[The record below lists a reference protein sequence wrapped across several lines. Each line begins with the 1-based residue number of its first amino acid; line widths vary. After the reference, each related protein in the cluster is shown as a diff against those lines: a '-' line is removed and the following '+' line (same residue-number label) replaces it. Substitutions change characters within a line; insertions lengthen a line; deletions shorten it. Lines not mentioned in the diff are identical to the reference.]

1 MFFSVT
7 VFCGSVFDSE
17 LAGSSAA
24 YQYQTSTGSG
34 LISIA
39 FIITGLSTGG
49 AEMMLFK
56 ILERLDRKRF
66 EPHVISLTTLG
77 ELAPRIAALG
87 IPVDAMEMKPG
98 LPSPSGLFRLV
109 RLLKRLKPAVVHTW
123 MYHAD
128 LLGGVAARLA
138 GVSAVGWCIRNS
150 NLDKDKT
157 KLSTRAV
164 VGLCALISK
173 WVPSRILSCS
183 EQARQVHVACGYVAG
198 KMLVV
203 PNGFDLSQFKPDLD
217 ARSRV
222 RAELGITDQTPLV
235 GLIGRFDPQ
244 KNHAGFFEA
253 ARVLRRHM
261 PQVHFLLAGHGI
273 DASNAALMQAINQEG
288 VLVNTHLMGLRNDIP
303 ALMAALDVLASSS
316 SYGEAFPNVLGEAMA
331 CGVPCAVTDVGD
343 SAYIVGD
350 TGRVVA
356 TSEMDGLGRALVD
369 ILQLSTAERQT
380 LGEAAR
386 TRVATHFEIG
396 HITRQYETFYA
407 ELESTGGAEHGTH

>member
-1 MFFSVT
+1 MRIV
-7 VFCGSVFDSE
+7 
-17 LAGSSAA
+17 
-24 YQYQTSTGSG
+24 
-34 LISIA
+34 

-56 ILERLDRKRF
+56 VMERLDRHRF
-66 EPHVISLTTLG
+66 APHVISLTTLG

-87 IPVDAMEMKPG
+87 IPVDAMGMKPG
-98 LPSPSGLFRLV
+98 LPSPAGFFRLV
-109 RLLKRLKPAVVHTW
+109 RFLKRLKPDVVHTW

-128 LLGGVAARLA
+128 LLGGLAARLA

-157 KLSTRAV
+157 KFSTRAV
-164 VGLCALISK
+164 VGLCASISK
-173 WVPSRILSCS
+173 WLPSRILSCS
-183 EQARQVHVACGYVAG
+183 EKARKIHMACGYVAE

-203 PNGFDLSQFKPDLD
+203 PNGFDLSKFKPDLD
-217 ARSRV
+217 ARFRV

-253 ARVLRRHM
+253 AALLHRHM
-261 PQVHFLLAGHGI
+261 PQVHFLLAGHGV
-273 DASNAALMQAINQEG
+273 DVRNAALMQVIAQEG
-288 VLVNTHLMGLRNDIP
+288 LLNNTHVLGLRNDIP
-303 ALMAALDVLASSS
+303 TLMAALDVLASSS

-356 TSEMDGLGRALVD
+356 TGDMAGLAHALAG
-369 ILQLSTAERQT
+369 ILQLPTAERLA
-380 LGEAAR
+380 LGAAAR
-386 TRVATHFEIG
+386 IRVATHFEIG
-396 HITRQYETFYA
+396 HITRQYEAFYA
-407 ELESTGGAEHGTH
+407 ELASAGSAEHGPG

>member
-1 MFFSVT
+1 MRRIV
-7 VFCGSVFDSE
+7 
-17 LAGSSAA
+17 
-24 YQYQTSTGSG
+24 
-34 LISIA
+34 

-49 AEMMLFK
+49 AEMMLLK
-56 ILERLDRKRF
+56 LLVRLDRQRF
-66 EPHVISLTTLG
+66 APHVISLTTLG

-87 IPVDAMEMKPG
+87 IPVDAIGMKPG
-98 LPSPSGLFRLV
+98 RPSPSGFFRLV
-109 RLLKRLKPAVVHTW
+109 QLLKRLNPDVVHTW

-128 LLGGVAARLA
+128 LLGGLAARFA

-164 VGLCALISK
+164 VGLCASISK

-183 EQARQVHVACGYVAG
+183 EKARLVHVACGYAAE
-198 KMLVV
+198 KMVVV
-203 PNGFDLSQFKPDLD
+203 PNGFDLTRFKPDEA
-217 ARSRV
+217 ARKRI
-222 RAELGITDQTPLV
+222 RTELGLDVDTPLV

-253 ARVLRRHM
+253 AGVLYRHM
-261 PQVHFLLAGHGI
+261 PHVHFVLAGQAV
-273 DASNAALMQAINQEG
+273 DRSNDVLMQAITQAG
-288 VLVNTHLMGLRNDIP
+288 VLANTHLLGLRSDI
-303 ALMAALDVLASSS
+303 AELMAALDVLASS

-356 TSEMDGLGRALVD
+356 SGDMAGLAAALEV
-369 ILQLSTAERQT
+369 LLALPPAEKSV
-380 LGEAAR
+380 LGERAR
-386 TRVATHFEIG
+386 ARVAAHFEIG
-396 HITRQYETFYA
+396 KVVQRYEDFY
-407 ELESTGGAEHGTH
+407 ESLLANAG

>member
-1 MFFSVT
+1 MRIV
-7 VFCGSVFDSE
+7 
-17 LAGSSAA
+17 
-24 YQYQTSTGSG
+24 
-34 LISIA
+34 

-49 AEMMLFK
+49 AEIMLLK
-56 ILERLDRKRF
+56 VLERMDRQRF
-66 EPHVISLTTLG
+66 APHVISLTTLG

-87 IPVDAMEMKPG
+87 IPVEAVGLKPG
-98 LPSPSGLFRLV
+98 LFSPSGFFRLV
-109 RLLKRLKPAVVHTW
+109 RLLKRLNPDVVHTW

-128 LLGGVAARLA
+128 LLGGLAARLA
-138 GVSAVGWCIRNS
+138 GVSSIGWCIRNS

-164 VGLCALISK
+164 VGLCASISK

-183 EQARQVHVACGYVAG
+183 EKARQVHVACGYVAA
-198 KMLVV
+198 KMVVV

-217 ARSRV
+217 ARFRV

-244 KNHAGFFEA
+244 KNHTGFFEA
-253 ARVLRRHM
+253 AGVLHRHM
-261 PQVHFLLAGHGI
+261 PQVHFVLAGQGV
-273 DASNAALMQAINQEG
+273 DVGNTALMQAISQEG
-288 VLVNTHLMGLRNDIP
+288 VLANTHLLGLRNDMP
-303 ALMAALDVLASSS
+303 SLMATLDVLVSS

-356 TSEMDGLGRALVD
+356 TGDMHGLAVVLEELLTLPLSARAA
-369 ILQLSTAERQT
+369 LSNS
-380 LGEAAR
+380 AR
-386 TRVATHFEIG
+386 ARVVEHFEIG
-396 HITRQYETFYA
+396 AIVRRYEDFY
-407 ELESTGGAEHGTH
+407 ESLLTNVR